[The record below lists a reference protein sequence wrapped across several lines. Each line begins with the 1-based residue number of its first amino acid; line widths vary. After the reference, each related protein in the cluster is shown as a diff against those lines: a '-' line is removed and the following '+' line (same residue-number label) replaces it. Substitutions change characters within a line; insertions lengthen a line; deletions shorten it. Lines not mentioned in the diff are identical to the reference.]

1 MGYRSDIVLAYVFKH
16 KEQIDE
22 VMAIYRMHPLVQ
34 QYDLAKDWEV
44 HDWNGWW
51 GLTYQVEG
59 TKWYDNYE
67 DVQGYEHMFDVVQ
80 QFVKERDVFLYAYR
94 KIRLEKPGRIGED
107 DTDIEYGDDSN
118 DPDGELMYE
127 LYDRVSL
134 RRDIV
139 TNF

>member
-34 QYDLAKDWEV
+34 AHDLAKDWEV
-44 HDWNGWW
+44 HDWNGMW
-51 GLTYQVEG
+51 GLTYHAESV
-59 TKWYDNYE
+59 KWYDTYE
-67 DVQGYEHMFDVVQ
+67 DVQGYEHMSDVVL
-80 QFVKERDVFLYAYR
+80 QFIEERDVFLYAYR
-94 KIRLEKPGRIGED
+94 KLRIGED
-107 DTDIEYGDDSN
+107 DTDIEYGDDCN

-127 LYDRVSL
+127 LYERVSL
-134 RRDIV
+134 RRDII